1 MLTTVLYFCRRGD
14 NMLSKKMLGQYLKQL
29 RYSKHISLRQVY
41 AQTGI
46 TYSHLSMIENGKRNV
61 TPSLLRTLADLYET
75 NYLLLYE
82 KAGYIDE
89 IIQDTLCTNYRIP
102 VFQSLAN
109 GKFRDEDI
117 VGYVPIDYD
126 TSHKEDYYAYL
137 ISDDNMEPLF
147 SKEDIAIIYKQENFQ
162 SGNTCLISVDGLESI
177 QKLIQTDDGI
187 DLISMN
193 PYYPVRH
200 ISNTEMKNLSFKIL
214 GKVVEAR
221 KQKPFK

>member
-1 MLTTVLYFCRRGD
+1 
-14 NMLSKKMLGQYLKQL
+14 MLSKRMLGQYLKEL

-61 TPSLLRTLADLYET
+61 TPSLLRTLANLYET
-75 NYLLLYE
+75 NYLVLYE

-89 IIQDTLCTNYRIP
+89 TEQDQYSNSYRIP

-109 GKFRDEDI
+109 GEFRDEDI
-117 VGYVPIDYD
+117 VGYVPIDC
-126 TSHKEDYYAYL
+126 SSSQNGNYYAYL

-147 SKEDIAIIYKQENFQ
+147 SKDDIAIINKQDNFQ
-162 SGNTCLISVDGLESI
+162 SGNTCLISINGLESV

-187 DLISMN
+187 DLVSMN
-193 PYYPVRH
+193 PYYPIRH
-200 ISNTEMKNLSFKIL
+200 IVNSNMKEISFKIW